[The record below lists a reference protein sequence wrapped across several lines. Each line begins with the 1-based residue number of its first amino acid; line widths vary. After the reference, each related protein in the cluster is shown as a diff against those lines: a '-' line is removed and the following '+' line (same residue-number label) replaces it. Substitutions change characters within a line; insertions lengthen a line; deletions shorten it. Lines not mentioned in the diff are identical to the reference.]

1 MRRILIILLISIFQ
15 KTLCFSQT
23 IYPKIVS
30 DSLVLITSSQL
41 KQTNLIFAEHQKLKS
56 INVQLDAK
64 FDLQEEISSIF
75 NQSAMIK
82 DLQIANLETINDINK
97 STLLSINKELIQY
110 KKRQKLL
117 VIGGCTIR
125 ASLALLLLFK

>member
-82 DLQIANLETINDINK
+82 DLQIANLEAINDINK
-97 STLLSINKELIQY
+97 STLLNINKELNQY
-110 KKRQKLL
+110 KKKQKLL
-117 VIGGCTIR
+117 VIGGCTVS

>member
-1 MRRILIILLISIFQ
+1 MRRILVILLISIFQ

-97 STLLSINKELIQY
+97 STLLNINKELNQY

-117 VIGGCTIR
+117 VIGGCTIS

>member
-1 MRRILIILLISIFQ
+1 MRRILVILLISIFQ

-30 DSLVLITSSQL
+30 DSLVSITSSQL

-117 VIGGCTIR
+117 VIGGCTIS

>member
-1 MRRILIILLISIFQ
+1 MRRILVILLISIFQ

-30 DSLVLITSSQL
+30 DSLVLITSSHL

>member
-1 MRRILIILLISIFQ
+1 MSVQINT
-15 KTLCFSQT
+15 KFS
-23 IYPKIVS
+23 
-30 DSLVLITSSQL
+30 
-41 KQTNLIFAEHQKLKS
+41 
-56 INVQLDAK
+56 
-64 FDLQEEISSIF
+64 LQEEISSMF

-97 STLLSINKELIQY
+97 STLLNINKELNQY

-117 VIGGCTIR
+117 VIGGCTIS

>member
-1 MRRILIILLISIFQ
+1 MRRILVILLISIFQ

-56 INVQLDAK
+56 MNVQLDAK
-64 FDLQEEISSIF
+64 FNLQEEISSML
-75 NQSAMIK
+75 NQSATIK

-117 VIGGCTIR
+117 VIGGCTIS

>member
-1 MRRILIILLISIFQ
+1 MRRILVILLISIFQ

-97 STLLSINKELIQY
+97 STLLSINKKLIQY

-117 VIGGCTIR
+117 VIGGCTIS

>member
-1 MRRILIILLISIFQ
+1 MRRILVILLISIFP
-15 KTLCFSQT
+15 KILCFSQT

-30 DSLVLITSSQL
+30 DSLILITSSQL

-56 INVQLDAK
+56 MNVQLDAK
-64 FDLQEEISSIF
+64 FDLQEEISSML

-97 STLLSINKELIQY
+97 STLLSVNKELIQY

-117 VIGGCTIR
+117 VIGGCTIS

>member
-30 DSLVLITSSQL
+30 DSLILITSSQL

-56 INVQLDAK
+56 INVQINTK
-64 FDLQEEISSIF
+64 FGLQEEISSMF

-97 STLLSINKELIQY
+97 STLLNINKELNQY

-117 VIGGCTIR
+117 VIGGCTIS

>member
-23 IYPKIVS
+23 IYPRIVS
-30 DSLVLITSSQL
+30 DSLILITSSQL

-56 INVQLDAK
+56 MNVQINTK
-64 FDLQEEISSIF
+64 FGLQEEISSMF

-82 DLQIANLETINDINK
+82 DLQIANLEAINDINK
-97 STLLSINKELIQY
+97 STLLNINKELNQY
-110 KKRQKLL
+110 KKKQKLL
-117 VIGGCTIR
+117 VIGGCTVS

>member
-1 MRRILIILLISIFQ
+1 MRRILVILLISIFQ

-56 INVQLDAK
+56 MNVQLDAK
-64 FDLQEEISSIF
+64 IDLQEEISSIF

-117 VIGGCTIR
+117 VIGGCSIS

>member
-23 IYPKIVS
+23 IYPRIVS
-30 DSLVLITSSQL
+30 DSLILITSSQL

-56 INVQLDAK
+56 MSVQINTK
-64 FDLQEEISSIF
+64 FSLQEEISSMF

-97 STLLSINKELIQY
+97 STLLNINKELNQY

-117 VIGGCTIR
+117 VIGGCTIS

>member
-1 MRRILIILLISIFQ
+1 MRRILVILLISIFQ

-75 NQSAMIK
+75 NQSATIK

-97 STLLSINKELIQY
+97 STLLSINKKLIQY

-117 VIGGCTIR
+117 VIGGCTIS

>member
-1 MRRILIILLISIFQ
+1 MFQ

-23 IYPKIVS
+23 TYPRIVS

-56 INVQLDAK
+56 MNVQLDAK

-75 NQSAMIK
+75 NQSTMIK
-82 DLQIANLETINDINK
+82 DLQIANLKAINDINK
-97 STLLSINKELIQY
+97 STLLNINKELNQY
-110 KKRQKLL
+110 KKKQKLL
-117 VIGGCTIR
+117 VIGGCTIS

>member
-1 MRRILIILLISIFQ
+1 MFQ

-23 IYPKIVS
+23 IYPRIVS

-56 INVQLDAK
+56 MNVQLDAK

-75 NQSAMIK
+75 NQSTMIK
-82 DLQIANLETINDINK
+82 DLQIANLEAINDINK
-97 STLLSINKELIQY
+97 STLLNINKELNQY
-110 KKRQKLL
+110 KKKQKLL
-117 VIGGCTIR
+117 VIGGCTIS

>member
-15 KTLCFSQT
+15 KTLCFSQI
-23 IYPKIVS
+23 IYPRRVS
-30 DSLVLITSSQL
+30 ESLILITSSQL

-56 INVQLDAK
+56 MNVQINTK
-64 FDLQEEISSIF
+64 FGLQEEISSMF

-97 STLLSINKELIQY
+97 STLLNINKELNQY

-117 VIGGCTIR
+117 VIGGCTIS

>member
-117 VIGGCTIR
+117 VIGGCTIS

>member
-23 IYPKIVS
+23 IYPRIVS
-30 DSLVLITSSQL
+30 DSLILITSSQL

-56 INVQLDAK
+56 MNVQINTK
-64 FDLQEEISSIF
+64 FGLQEEISSMF

-97 STLLSINKELIQY
+97 STLLNINKELNQY

-117 VIGGCTIR
+117 IIGGCTIS

>member
-1 MRRILIILLISIFQ
+1 M
-15 KTLCFSQT
+15 
-23 IYPKIVS
+23 
-30 DSLVLITSSQL
+30 ITSSQL

-56 INVQLDAK
+56 MSVQINTK
-64 FDLQEEISSIF
+64 FSLQEEISSMF

-97 STLLSINKELIQY
+97 STLLNINKELNQY

-117 VIGGCTIR
+117 VIGGCTIS

>member
-1 MRRILIILLISIFQ
+1 MLIILLISIFQ

-30 DSLVLITSSQL
+30 DSLILITSSQL

-56 INVQLDAK
+56 MNVQLDAK
-64 FDLQEEISSIF
+64 FDLQEEISSML
-75 NQSAMIK
+75 NQSATIK

-97 STLLSINKELIQY
+97 STLLSVNKELIQY

-117 VIGGCTIR
+117 VIGGCTIS

>member
-1 MRRILIILLISIFQ
+1 MRRILVILLISIFQ

-23 IYPKIVS
+23 IYPRIVS
-30 DSLVLITSSQL
+30 DSLILITSSQL

-56 INVQLDAK
+56 MNVQINTK
-64 FDLQEEISSIF
+64 FGLQEEISSMF

-97 STLLSINKELIQY
+97 STLLNINKELNQY

-117 VIGGCTIR
+117 VIGGCTIS

>member
-1 MRRILIILLISIFQ
+1 MFQ

-23 IYPKIVS
+23 IYPRIVS

-56 INVQLDAK
+56 MNVQLDAK

-82 DLQIANLETINDINK
+82 DLQIANLEAINDINK
-97 STLLSINKELIQY
+97 STLLNINKELNQY
-110 KKRQKLL
+110 KKKQKLL
-117 VIGGCTIR
+117 IIGGCTIS

>member
-1 MRRILIILLISIFQ
+1 M
-15 KTLCFSQT
+15 
-23 IYPKIVS
+23 
-30 DSLVLITSSQL
+30 ITSSQL

-56 INVQLDAK
+56 MNVQIGTK
-64 FDLQEEISSIF
+64 FGLQEEISSMF

-97 STLLSINKELIQY
+97 STLLNINRELNQY

-117 VIGGCTIR
+117 VIGGCTIS

>member
-23 IYPKIVS
+23 IYPRIVS
-30 DSLVLITSSQL
+30 DSLILITSSQL

-56 INVQLDAK
+56 MNIQINTK
-64 FDLQEEISSIF
+64 FGLQEEISSMF

-97 STLLSINKELIQY
+97 STLLNINKELNQY

-117 VIGGCTIR
+117 VIGGCTIS

>member
-82 DLQIANLETINDINK
+82 DLQIANLEAINDINK
-97 STLLSINKELIQY
+97 STLLNINKELNQY

-117 VIGGCTIR
+117 VIGGCTIS

>member
-1 MRRILIILLISIFQ
+1 MRRILVILLISIFQ

-97 STLLSINKELIQY
+97 STLLSVNKELIQY

-117 VIGGCTIR
+117 VIGGCTIS

>member
-23 IYPKIVS
+23 IYPRIVS
-30 DSLVLITSSQL
+30 DSLILITSSQL

-56 INVQLDAK
+56 MNVQINTK
-64 FDLQEEISSIF
+64 FGLQEEISSMF

-97 STLLSINKELIQY
+97 STLLNINKELNQY

-117 VIGGCTIR
+117 VIGGCTIS
-125 ASLALLLLFK
+125 ASIALLLLFK

>member
-1 MRRILIILLISIFQ
+1 MRRILVILLISIFQ

-56 INVQLDAK
+56 MNVQLDAK

-82 DLQIANLETINDINK
+82 DLQIANLAAINDINK
-97 STLLSINKELIQY
+97 STLLNINKELNQY

-117 VIGGCTIR
+117 VIGGCTIS

>member
-1 MRRILIILLISIFQ
+1 MRRILVILLISIFQ

-56 INVQLDAK
+56 MNVQLDAK

-82 DLQIANLETINDINK
+82 DLQIANLAAINDINK
-97 STLLSINKELIQY
+97 STLLNINKELNRY

-117 VIGGCTIR
+117 VIGGCTIS

>member
-23 IYPKIVS
+23 IYPRIVS
-30 DSLVLITSSQL
+30 DSLILITSSQL

-56 INVQLDAK
+56 MNVQINTK
-64 FDLQEEISSIF
+64 FGLQEEISSMF

-97 STLLSINKELIQY
+97 STLLNINRELNQY

-117 VIGGCTIR
+117 VIGGCTIS

>member
-1 MRRILIILLISIFQ
+1 MFQ

-23 IYPKIVS
+23 TYPRIVS
-30 DSLVLITSSQL
+30 DSLILITSSQL

-56 INVQLDAK
+56 MNVQLDAK

-75 NQSAMIK
+75 NQSTMIK
-82 DLQIANLETINDINK
+82 DLQIANLEAINDINK
-97 STLLSINKELIQY
+97 STLLNINKELNQY
-110 KKRQKLL
+110 KKKQKLL
-117 VIGGCTIR
+117 VIGGCTIS

>member
-1 MRRILIILLISIFQ
+1 MFQ

-23 IYPKIVS
+23 IYPRIVS
-30 DSLVLITSSQL
+30 DSLILITSSQL

-56 INVQLDAK
+56 MNVQINTK
-64 FDLQEEISSIF
+64 FGLQEEISSMF

-82 DLQIANLETINDINK
+82 DLQIANLEAINDINK
-97 STLLSINKELIQY
+97 STLLNINKELNQY
-110 KKRQKLL
+110 KKKQKLL
-117 VIGGCTIR
+117 VIGGCTIS

>member
-1 MRRILIILLISIFQ
+1 MFQ

-23 IYPKIVS
+23 TYPRIVS

-56 INVQLDAK
+56 MNVQLDAK

-75 NQSAMIK
+75 NQSTMIK
-82 DLQIANLETINDINK
+82 DLQIANLEAINDINK
-97 STLLSINKELIQY
+97 STLLNINKELNQY
-110 KKRQKLL
+110 KKKQKLL
-117 VIGGCTIR
+117 VIGGCTIS